1 MPGTASKFASQKF
14 QGGVSKAKPSLVSRT
29 KGAKLCKS
37 HLVYNWASQAM
48 SQDVIDALKPKL
60 STIAVKNK
68 LNPPADGIERKAS
81 ELFEALLGKT
91 DIKTALAQHVIDA
104 LKPTLS
110 TCSQRVRSSDHC
122 ERSSDQIP
130 DQLMLNAQ
138 GERNVLIVIFDKSKN
153 AVYHC
158 LISSRAWYPELRG
171 QNYAKVIG
179 LQLASQAMSQ
189 DVIDALKPTLST
201 IAVKNRLVQSAIFVN
216 GVRNPPADGIERKA
230 SELFE
235 ALLGKTDIKTDT
247 PITPSPDVAI
257 VLKQLDKVLVA
268 PDKLMLLFRRH
279 SMDEFLRVVTGLFV
293 QYQRFDCL
301 KPRSTIAPVERV
313 SLAPEAG
320 ATPAANSAWQRVRL
334 HVPCGDILT
343 IGQCQTPHSALSRF
357 PFLLDDDGKSVPL
370 NPPAMDIERKAR
382 EFREALLGKT
392 DIKTSLVSRT
402 KGAKLCKS
410 HLVYNWASQA
420 MSQDVIDALKPTLST
435 IAVKNKLVSHGA
447 IFVNGVRNPPADGI
461 ERKASELFEALL
473 GKTDIKTDTPI
484 TPSPDVAIV
493 LKQLDKVLV
502 APDKLMLLF
511 RRHSMDEF
519 LRVVTGLFVQYQ
531 RFDCLKPR
539 STIAPVERV
548 SLAPEA
554 GATPAANSAWQRVR
568 LHVPCGDI
576 LTIGQCQTPHSAL
589 SRFPFLLDDDGKS
602 VPLNPP
608 AMDIERKAREFRE
621 ALLGKTDIKTDT
633 PITPSPDV
641 AIVLKQLDKVLVAP
655 DKLMLLFRRHSM
667 DEFLRVVTGLFV
679 QYQRFDCLKPRST
692 IAPVERV
699 SLAPEAGATPAAN
712 SAWQRVRLHV
722 PCGDILTIGQCQT
735 PHSALSRFPF
745 LLDDDG
751 KSVPLNPPAMDI
763 ERKAREFRE
772 ALLGKTDIKTDTP
785 ITPSPDVAIVLK
797 QLDKVLVA
805 PDKLMLLFRRHS
817 MDEFSRVVTGLFVQ
831 YQASLIAT
839 IAPVERVSLAPEAGA
854 TPAANSAW
862 QRVRLHVPCGDILTI
877 GQCQTPHSALSR
889 FPFLLD
895 DDGKSV
901 PLNPPADGIERKASE
916 LFEALLGKTDIKTDT
931 PITPSPDVAIVLKQ
945 LDKVLVAPDKLML
958 LFRRHSMDEFSRVV
972 TGLFVQYQASLI
984 ATIAPVERVSL
995 APEAGAT
1002 PAANS
1007 AWQRVRLHVPCGDI
1021 LTIGQ
1026 CQTPHSALSRF
1037 PFLLDDDGK
1046 SVPLNPPA
1054 DGIERKASE
1063 LFEALLG
1070 KTDIKTSLVSRT
1082 KGAKLCKSHL
1092 VYNWASQAMSQD
1104 VIDALKPTLSTIAV
1118 KNKLNPPADG
1128 IERKARE
1135 FREALLGK
1143 TDIKTDTP
1151 ITPSPD
1157 VAIVLKQLDKVL
1169 VAPDKLMLLFRRH
1182 SMDEFSRVV
1191 TGLFVQYQASLIATI
1206 APVERVS
1213 LAPEAG
1219 ATPAANSA
1227 WQRVRLHVPCGD
1239 ILTIG
1244 QCQTPHSA
1252 LSRFP
1257 FLLDDD
1263 GKSVPLRTIIDSTY
1277 CSWGIDLNH
1286 NFAPFCLL
1294 LNEKEAEALID

>member
-91 DIKTALAQHVIDA
+91 DIKT
-104 LKPTLS
+104 
-110 TCSQRVRSSDHC
+110 
-122 ERSSDQIP
+122 
-130 DQLMLNAQ
+130 
-138 GERNVLIVIFDKSKN
+138 
-153 AVYHC
+153 
-158 LISSRAWYPELRG
+158 SRR
-171 QNYAKVIG
+171 
-179 LQLASQAMSQ
+179 
-189 DVIDALKPTLST
+189 
-201 IAVKNRLVQSAIFVN
+201 
-216 GVRNPPADGIERKA
+216 
-230 SELFE
+230 
-235 ALLGKTDIKTDT
+235 
-247 PITPSPDVAI
+247 AI

-293 QYQRFDCL
+293 QYQASL
-301 KPRSTIAPVERV
+301 IATIAPVERV

-435 IAVKNKLVSHGA
+435 IAVKNKL
-447 IFVNGVRNPPADGI
+447 NPPADGI

-531 RFDCLKPR
+531 ASLIA
-539 STIAPVERV
+539 TIAPVERV

-679 QYQRFDCLKPRST
+679 QYQASLIAT